1 VKSAE
6 RCSLLWKVRC
16 GAAWLCRGLGVVVA
30 SYLILVLMR
39 VYDADPSTFLQMFP
53 YGLAEVAIVGFGA
66 FGVLDLLGRLISW
79 TNPKGPMP
87 RFRDRVK

>member
-1 VKSAE
+1 
-6 RCSLLWKVRC
+6 
-16 GAAWLCRGLGVVVA
+16 
-30 SYLILVLMR
+30 
-39 VYDADPSTFLQMFP
+39 MFP

>member
-1 VKSAE
+1 MLSQRADTI
-6 RCSLLWKVRC
+6 RRS
-16 GAAWLCRGLGVVVA
+16 GLGSTRIA
-30 SYLILVLMR
+30 GKPDVLNLE
-39 VYDADPSTFLQMFP
+39 VFP
-53 YGLAEVAIVGFGA
+53 FGLAEIGIVGFGA